1 MWRVCDQNVSAN
13 PYLHTCVDGVC
24 VRVSQQLVCR
34 LISWEKQRSDGS
46 RSQVSMRPHRS
57 KRGAAGKT
65 DSRRPMFQ
73 IGRRWRERRGGD
85 GGGGGDRWWSQR
97 RSRRWIR
104 GGEAGGGRE
113 DGFVV
118 VGILDW
124 EAAVREKRRQRRISA
139 DGRGGAHEAEL
150 NLNEAPMEQNELQM
164 VLYSPDQAAQNP
176 PADDAFNVVNNP
188 QSNQNSVDQAQG
200 MEEAIRNGLMLLPKN
215 LDVDPGLVDY
225 GLRQEWHGKMLSE
238 VWAQISARLSLE
250 LF

>member
-65 DSRRPMFQ
+65 DSRQPMFQ

-104 GGEAGGGRE
+104 GGRHFRLGGDGERE
-113 DGFVV
+113 ETAAAKCRSQGHRHRVGWWISADGEDSGSGGDQRRSQGHRRR
-118 VGILDW
+118 VG
-124 EAAVREKRRQRRISA
+124 RRISA
-139 DGRGGAHEAEL
+139 GGRGGAHGAEL
-150 NLNEAPMEQNELQM
+150 NLNEAPMEQNEM
-164 VLYSPDQAAQNP
+164 
-176 PADDAFNVVNNP
+176 
-188 QSNQNSVDQAQG
+188 
-200 MEEAIRNGLMLLPKN
+200 
-215 LDVDPGLVDY
+215 
-225 GLRQEWHGKMLSE
+225 
-238 VWAQISARLSLE
+238 QIW
-250 LF
+250 

>member
-65 DSRRPMFQ
+65 DSRQPMFQ

-104 GGEAGGGRE
+104 GGRHFRLGGDGEREEIAAAKVIGAGARGTAIASGGGLAPT
-113 DGFVV
+113 VKTV
-118 VGILDW
+118 
-124 EAAVREKRRQRRISA
+124 AAEVI
-139 DGRGGAHEAEL
+139 RGGAKGTAAASGGGLAPAVEVV
-150 NLNEAPMEQNELQM
+150 PMEQN
-164 VLYSPDQAAQNP
+164 
-176 PADDAFNVVNNP
+176 
-188 QSNQNSVDQAQG
+188 
-200 MEEAIRNGLMLLPKN
+200 
-215 LDVDPGLVDY
+215 
-225 GLRQEWHGKMLSE
+225 
-238 VWAQISARLSLE
+238 
-250 LF
+250 